1 MGANSNSVM
10 LLKLCKWIR
19 TMTKSKWREN
29 DVVCNYA

>member
-1 MGANSNSVM
+1 MGANINNVI
-10 LLKLCKWIR
+10 LLKLRKWIR